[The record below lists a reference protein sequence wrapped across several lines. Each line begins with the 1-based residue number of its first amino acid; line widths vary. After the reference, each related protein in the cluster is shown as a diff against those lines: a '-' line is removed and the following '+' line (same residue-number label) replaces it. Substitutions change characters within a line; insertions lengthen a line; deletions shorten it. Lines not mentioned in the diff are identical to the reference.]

1 MVPHQVL
8 AATLILLQP
17 GRTDYAHHILLVLAA
32 TLILLQ
38 PGGTDYA
45 QHILMSPP
53 SFDSHRRT

>member
-17 GRTDYAHHILLVLAA
+17 GRTDYAHHILIVLAA

-45 QHILMSPP
+45 HHNYTDVPTK
-53 SFDSHRRT
+53 F